1 MTLTMS
7 AIDTF
12 ESWGEDALR
21 ESWAEDIKASNLV
34 QSLDDE
40 LRFTMNAFWHKSRKE
55 FVMWTAE
62 ELSRRLGLTPR
73 NTTLTLALMC
83 RKRVAKP
90 VGSPVDPMQRVYLL
104 TDLGKDIARA
114 ALQRE
119 GVIEPYM
126 SREEFKAARQE
137 MRMTRS
143 TVAEMFGMHVH
154 SIMNYEMGRMAV
166 PFAVAEKMK
175 TKLRRSVA
183 LTSG

>member
-1 MTLTMS
+1 MN
-7 AIDTF
+7 DTF

-34 QSLDDE
+34 QSLDED

-83 RKRVAKP
+83 RKKVARP
-90 VGSPVDPMQRVYLL
+90 IGSPCDPMQRVYTL
-104 TDLGKDIARA
+104 TEAGSEIARA
-114 ALQRE
+114 ALQRD

-126 SREEFKAARQE
+126 SHKDFKAARQA

-143 TVAEMFGMHVH
+143 DVATLFGMHVH

-166 PFAVAEKMK
+166 PFAVAERMK
-175 TKLRRSVA
+175 TKLRRTNA

>member
-1 MTLTMS
+1 MIMN
-7 AIDTF
+7 DTF
-12 ESWGEDALR
+12 EAWGEDALR
-21 ESWAEDIKASNLV
+21 ESWAEEIKSATLI

-73 NTTLTLALMC
+73 NTTLTLSLMC
-83 RKRVAKP
+83 RKKVAKP
-90 VGSPVDPMQRVYLL
+90 IGAQFDPLQRVYFL
-104 TDLGKDIARA
+104 TELGQDIARA

-126 SREEFKAARQE
+126 CRATFRDARKK
-137 MRMTRS
+137 MRMTQ
-143 TVAEMFGMHVH
+143 TDVAEMLGMHVH
-154 SIMNYEMGRMAV
+154 SVMNYEMGRIAV
-166 PFAVAEKMK
+166 PFAVAQKMK
-175 TKLRRSVA
+175 TSLRRSVA